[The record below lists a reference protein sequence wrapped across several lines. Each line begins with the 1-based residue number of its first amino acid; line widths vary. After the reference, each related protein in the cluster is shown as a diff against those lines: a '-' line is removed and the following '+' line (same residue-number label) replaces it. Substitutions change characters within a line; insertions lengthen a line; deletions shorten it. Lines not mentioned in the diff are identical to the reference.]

1 MYTGHFTAMETFI
14 EWSQT
19 NHVQAPHIAI
29 RQTPH
34 AGYGLFCDTAIST
47 HGDNEAA
54 AAAAALVTIPST
66 LILSADRARHDR
78 PDLVE
83 ITDDRTALRLFLALE
98 KHSPTVDFWKP
109 YLGILDASMEDFEQQ
124 VEGTCLEQ
132 AMQAKRSSLENQF
145 AVLQPLFGEALTL
158 EYWIWADRIVRSRA
172 VGDTWMLVPFLD
184 FANHSNEPNA
194 RWEVQ
199 PNGDM
204 QIVPISSSTL
214 SAGDEVLFSYGAK
227 SNMELLFSY
236 GFTLNDNPVES
247 SVRISAAGFLDDPA
261 KIAWMRQLNIPPTL
275 TLTNEHDN
283 DDDESKKMGWSAQ
296 SIHLMY
302 LIVMDP
308 EEDALTLALDEQDE
322 TTIHARV
329 GDTQVE
335 NLNDLAQQARK
346 LPQHPILLLRIV
358 MLLLDATQYHYD
370 AITDAMARIKVSEMV
385 DRYRSEEKL
394 LLQRTLNKLTLLR
407 DTLAQD
413 KVVLDYLSAQ
423 QQ

>member
-1 MYTGHFTAMETFI
+1 MSLETFTH
-14 EWSQT
+14 WSHS
-19 NHVQAPHIAI
+19 NHVQAPHITI

-34 AGYGLFCDTAIST
+34 AGYGLYCDTTISAN
-47 HGDNEAA
+47 GDND
-54 AAAAALVTIPST
+54 ALVTIPMS

-98 KHSPTVDFWKP
+98 KHSPTIDFWKP
-109 YLGILDASMEDFEQQ
+109 YLGILDTSMNDFEKE

-145 AVLQPLFGEALTL
+145 AVLQPLFGDALTL
-158 EYWIWADRIVRSRA
+158 EHWIWADRIVRSRA

-194 RWEVQ
+194 RWEIQ
-199 PNGDM
+199 ANGDM
-204 QIVPISSSTL
+204 QIVPLSTL
-214 SAGDEVLFSYGAK
+214 AAGDEVLFSYGAK

-236 GFTLNDNPVES
+236 GFTLNDNPVPS

-261 KIAWMRQLNIPPTL
+261 KIAWMRQLTIPPTL
-275 TLTNEHDN
+275 TLTHEQG
-283 DDDESKKMGWSAQ
+283 DDEESNKMGWSPE
-296 SIHLMY
+296 SIQLMY

-308 EEDALTLALDEQDE
+308 EEDGLTLALEQDD
-322 TTIHARV
+322 TTIHACV
-329 GDTQVE
+329 GDTHVK
-335 NLNDLAQQARK
+335 NLNELTQQARK

-358 MLLLDATQYHYD
+358 MLLLDATQYHDD
-370 AITDAMARIKVSEMV
+370 AITDAMTRVKVSEMV

-394 LLQRTLNKLTLLR
+394 LLQKTLNKLTLLR

-423 QQ
+423 QQEN

>member
-1 MYTGHFTAMETFI
+1 MSLESFTK
-14 EWSQT
+14 WSQT

-34 AGYGLFCDTAIST
+34 AGYGLFCDTTISAS
-47 HGDNEAA
+47 GD
-54 AAAAALVTIPST
+54 ALVTIPSS
-66 LILSADRARHDR
+66 LVLSADRARHDR
-78 PDLVE
+78 PDLAE
-83 ITDDRTALRLFLALE
+83 IADDRTALRLFLALE
-98 KHSPTVDFWKP
+98 KHSPTIDFWQP
-109 YLGILDASMEDFEQQ
+109 YLGILDESMTDFEQHVQ
-124 VEGTCLEQ
+124 GTCLEQ

-145 AVLQPLFGEALTL
+145 AVLQPLFGDALTL
-158 EYWIWADRIVRSRA
+158 DYWVWADRILRSRA

-194 RWEVQ
+194 RWEVL

-204 QIVPISSSTL
+204 QIVSLSTL
-214 SAGDEVLFSYGAK
+214 AAGDQVLFTYGAK

-236 GFTLNDNPVES
+236 GFTLDDNPVQS
-247 SVRISAAGFLDDPA
+247 SVRISAAGFLDDPT
-261 KIAWMRQLNIPPTL
+261 KVAWMRQLNVPPAL
-275 TLTNEHDN
+275 TLTDEHDN
-283 DDDESKKMGWSAQ
+283 DDEESTKMGWSAQ

-308 EEDALTLALDEQDE
+308 EEDALALTLGQDD
-322 TTIHARV
+322 TIHARV
-329 GDTQVE
+329 GDTQVKD
-335 NLNDLAQQARK
+335 LNELAQQARK
-346 LPQHPILLLRIV
+346 LPQHPVLLLRIV

-370 AITDAMARIKVSEMV
+370 AITDAIDHVKVSEMV

-394 LLQRTLNKLTLLR
+394 LLQKTLNKLTLLR

-423 QQ
+423 QQEN